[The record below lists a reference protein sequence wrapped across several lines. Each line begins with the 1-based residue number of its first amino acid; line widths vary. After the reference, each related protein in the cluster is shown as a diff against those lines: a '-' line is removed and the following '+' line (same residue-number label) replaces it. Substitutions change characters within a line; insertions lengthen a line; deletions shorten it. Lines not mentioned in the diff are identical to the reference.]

1 MPPPGSEEG
10 RMLVKVRALLAKA
23 ESTDFEEEAVALTAK
38 AQELMA
44 RSAIDQAMVSGG
56 DSSEAPRGRRVGIDD
71 PYALGRA
78 NLLAAVARANRCRSV
93 WMDRYGFT
101 TVFGFPSDLDIV
113 DVLYTS
119 LLVQAVRAMTAA
131 GKRAGRSPDRS
142 RTRAFRQSFLISF
155 SGCIGERLQAATT
168 VATEEA
174 AAVHGGALLPVLAGR
189 SAAVEDAF
197 AAMFPRVGTDQR
209 SGDQLGWMGGWPAAS
224 RLISPTSVLSRD
236 CSPVSRSKAGL
247 KPPTAGRS

>member
-1 MPPPGSEEG
+1 
-10 RMLVKVRALLAKA
+10 MLVKVRALLAKA

-131 GKRAGRSPDRS
+131 GKRAGRSPDG
-142 RTRAFRQSFLISF
+142 RA
-155 SGCIGERLQAATT
+155 
-168 VATEEA
+168 
-174 AAVHGGALLPVLAGR
+174 PGR
-189 SAAVEDAF
+189 SANRF
-197 AAMFPRVGTDQR
+197 
-209 SGDQLGWMGGWPAAS
+209 SS
-224 RLISPTSVLSRD
+224 RSRD
-236 CSPVSRSKAGL
+236 ALANACRRRRPWRPRRRQLFMAARSSPCSPGGAR
-247 KPPTAGRS
+247 R